1 MSLKNNFIIRR
12 NNMIKVSDS
21 DESKEMIK
29 KVFRLIFAGFTAFIV
44 ACVFVGI
51 FEFIPRN

>member
-1 MSLKNNFIIRR
+1 
-12 NNMIKVSDS
+12 MINESDS

>member
-1 MSLKNNFIIRR
+1 M
-12 NNMIKVSDS
+12 NNMKNESDS
-21 DESKEMIK
+21 DESEEMIK
-29 KVFRLIFAGFTAFIV
+29 KVFMLIFAGFAAFIV